1 MEEQRKLWKIGQI
14 DGIGIRGPHEK
25 ELQEFSNTKYP
36 LFKELAID
44 KLRDFVVNDIGGKMD
59 NIGLGEDWTITF
71 EIFPQVNIHIS
82 YSFFGDEFGDEMEA
96 ELKYFFS
103 GERVHLV
110 PGEDLVAFVDIL
122 LDFIERMIKNEE
134 PFDKN
139 YDIKSK
145 IMENVLTQR
154 SEPLKFLKDEDKD
167 KLSTFM
173 GAKIQKTSDG
183 WSIIR
188 ETFPK
193 IFTEIIWNTKKGL
206 DIEFSG
212 ENLAKKISSV
222 HAEFIG
228 IFTINHIL
236 RYITL
241 NNLKTD
247 LPDICYTMFSRYF
260 TKQKN
265 WDHRKK

>member
-1 MEEQRKLWKIGQI
+1 
-14 DGIGIRGPHEK
+14 
-25 ELQEFSNTKYP
+25 
-36 LFKELAID
+36 
-44 KLRDFVVNDIGGKMD
+44 
-59 NIGLGEDWTITF
+59 
-71 EIFPQVNIHIS
+71 
-82 YSFFGDEFGDEMEA
+82 MEA
-96 ELKYFFS
+96 ELKYYFS

-139 YDIKSK
+139 YDVKSK
-145 IMENVLTQR
+145 MMENVLTQR
-154 SEPLKFLKDEDKD
+154 SEPLKFLKDEDKE
-167 KLSTFM
+167 KLSTFL
-173 GAKIQKTSDG
+173 GAKIHKTSDG

-188 ETFPK
+188 EVFPD

-212 ENLAKKISSV
+212 DNLAKKISSF
-222 HAEFIG
+222 HAELLG

-241 NNLKTD
+241 NNLGKN
-247 LPDICYTMFSRYF
+247 LPDVCYTMFSRYF
-260 TKQKN
+260 TKQKD

>member
-1 MEEQRKLWKIGQI
+1 MGEQRKLWKIGQI
-14 DGIGIRGPHEK
+14 DAIGIRSPHEK
-25 ELQEFSNTKYP
+25 ELQEFSNSKYP
-36 LFKELAID
+36 LFKDLAID
-44 KLRDFVVNDIGGKMD
+44 KMRDFVVNDIGGKMN

-96 ELKYFFS
+96 ELKYYFS
-103 GERVHLV
+103 GERVHLI

-139 YDIKSK
+139 FDVKSK
-145 IMENVLTQR
+145 MMENVLTQR
-154 SEPLKFLKDEDKD
+154 SEPFKFLKDEDQE
-167 KLSTFM
+167 KLSTFL
-173 GAKIQKTSDG
+173 GAKIQKTSDR

-188 ETFPK
+188 EVFPN
-193 IFTEIIWNTKKGL
+193 IFTEIVWNTKEGL

-222 HAEFIG
+222 HAEFLG
-228 IFTINHIL
+228 IFTINQIL

-241 NNLKTD
+241 NNLDKN